1 MRFRLFA
8 PCRKTKI
15 QFKRSF
21 ETYANSSNL
30 LSLFQRQPNGTV
42 HRRTTSRVRRIHQ
55 KQRAK
60 TKRPKGAFCLPLA
73 NSLPHAFLTSSDFR
87 GINLRLCVIDKIY
100 RLTPE
105 KRYSGNIT
113 ALYGIIRNRFKAK
126 KKPKTILTKGVRFR
140 FGLVEATGL
149 AHQRL
154 LTQSNRVQCDLGHR
168 HGIAVGGIATFEPVP
183 DNKKIRPDGRKD
195 FGGAVI
201 T

>member
-1 MRFRLFA
+1 M
-8 PCRKTKI
+8 
-15 QFKRSF
+15 
-21 ETYANSSNL
+21 
-30 LSLFQRQPNGTV
+30 
-42 HRRTTSRVRRIHQ
+42 
-55 KQRAK
+55 
-60 TKRPKGAFCLPLA
+60 PLA
-73 NSLPHAFLTSSDFR
+73 NSLPHAFLTSSGFR

-105 KRYSGNIT
+105 KRFSGNIT
-113 ALYGIIRNRFKAK
+113 ALHGALRNRFKAK
-126 KKPKTILTKGVRFR
+126 KPKTIPTKGVRFR

-195 FGGAVI
+195 FGGGNRIRTSAIADAVQSRAV
-201 T
+201 